1 MRARNLAAFLLPVQL
16 AACEHV
22 APSART
28 GHTERVSDDG
38 LTGRWVVPDVS
49 APGNPALLVVGA
61 GVSPGFSARLATA
74 AMEGGIASFELQ
86 GGDPGQALL
95 WLGPKAKRL
104 YVAATGESLA
114 TVAALAASGHVA
126 GLVLFSPPA
135 IPASGNEPRLVI
147 RGGEP
152 ASKQS
157 GQQWEVS
164 FPIFKPGTG
173 SHPTTSTRFWSSSCC
188 GSALARTNTSFE
200 AKEARPLGTAPREAA
215 GWTGVD

>member
-1 MRARNLAAFLLPVQL
+1 
-16 AACEHV
+16 
-22 APSART
+22 
-28 GHTERVSDDG
+28 
-38 LTGRWVVPDVS
+38 
-49 APGNPALLVVGA
+49 
-61 GVSPGFSARLATA
+61 
-74 AMEGGIASFELQ
+74 MEGGIASFELQ

-164 FPIFKPGTG
+164 FPDLQAGHRLTPDDEH
-173 SHPTTSTRFWSSSCC
+173 SVLELVVLWLR
-188 GSALARTNTSFE
+188 ARADE
-200 AKEARPLGTAPREAA
+200 H
-215 GWTGVD
+215 